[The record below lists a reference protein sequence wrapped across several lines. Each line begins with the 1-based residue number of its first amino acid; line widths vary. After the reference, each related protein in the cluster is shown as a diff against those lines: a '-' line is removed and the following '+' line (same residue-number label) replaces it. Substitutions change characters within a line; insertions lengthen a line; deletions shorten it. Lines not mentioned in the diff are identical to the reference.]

1 MTQKQQ
7 AFVEHYAACG
17 NATKAAELA
26 GYAKPNVEGPKNLV
40 KPSIQAALQVVTEK
54 ASSERIADAKE
65 RQEFWTAVMRAEAKQ
80 RFAEAE
86 LKDLKDELKRRGV
99 EEARGERFTVTAKEQ
114 ISGRLDAKAVREFLG
129 DTYCRFETAVVSTVV
144 RVKAANRVAL
154 AA

>member
-1 MTQKQQ
+1 VLSQSCRAGKRRQPLPSPD
-7 AFVEHYAACG
+7 HSKRKGAAKATSIDITNPSRFHNLSDASLADAIG
-17 NATKAAELA
+17 NADAIAKA
-26 GYAKPNVEGPKNLV
+26 
-40 KPSIQAALQVVTEK
+40 
-54 ASSERIADAKE
+54 
-65 RQEFWTAVMRAEAKQ
+65 
-80 RFAEAE
+80 AEAE

>member
-1 MTQKQQ
+1 MATSIDITNPSRFHNLSD
-7 AFVEHYAACG
+7 ASLADAIG
-17 NATKAAELA
+17 NADAIAKA
-26 GYAKPNVEGPKNLV
+26 
-40 KPSIQAALQVVTEK
+40 
-54 ASSERIADAKE
+54 
-65 RQEFWTAVMRAEAKQ
+65 
-80 RFAEAE
+80 AEAE